1 MSKPLLILMTRW
13 PAPTRCK
20 KRLSQDI
27 GASRASAIQRKLI
40 LHTIAVAKSLRE
52 KGYLEIQ
59 LAVEGIGNKKISR
72 WASSYGI
79 AEAGYQGKGS
89 LGLKM
94 KRQLVLAQR
103 KSNLGSKKHKAI
115 IFIGTDV
122 PNLCKNDI
130 ISAISYLTKNEI
142 VIGPATD
149 GGYWLIGFSKNT
161 LFPVISWPFAGINW
175 GSNSV
180 LKETLR
186 KAKAEGVKY
195 ELIHKKSDIDRL
207 SDLEFWCD

>member
-20 KRLSQDI
+20 KRLSKDI
-27 GASRASAIQRKLI
+27 GASRAAAIQRKLI
-40 LHTIAVAKSLRE
+40 WHTIAVAKSLRE
-52 KGYLEIQ
+52 KGYLEIR
-59 LAVEGIGNKKISR
+59 LAVEGIGSRKISR

-79 AEAGYQGKGS
+79 NQAEYQGKGS

-103 KSNLGSKKHKAI
+103 KRSFNSKNHREI

-122 PNLCKNDI
+122 PDLCKNDI
-130 ISAISYLTKNEI
+130 ISALSYLTKNEI
-142 VIGPATD
+142 VIGPAED
-149 GGYWLIGFSKNT
+149 GGYWLIGFSKNI
-161 LFPVISWPFAGINW
+161 LCPVISWPFAGIKW
-175 GSNSV
+175 GSSLV

-186 KAKAEGVKY
+186 KAKIEGVRY
-195 ELIHKKSDIDRL
+195 ELIRKKSDIDTL
-207 SDLEFWCD
+207 SDLEFWF

>member
-27 GASRASAIQRKLI
+27 GASRAAAIQRKLI

-52 KGYLEIQ
+52 KGCVEIR
-59 LAVEGIGNKKISR
+59 LAVEGIGSKKISR
-72 WASSYGI
+72 WARSYGI
-79 AEAGYQGKGS
+79 PQAEYQGKGS

-103 KSNLGSKKHKAI
+103 KRNLSSENHREI

-122 PNLCKNDI
+122 PDLCKNDI
-130 ISAISYLTKNEI
+130 ISAISYLTRNEI
-142 VIGPATD
+142 VIGPAED
-149 GGYWLIGFSKNT
+149 GGYWLIGFSKNI
-161 LFPVISWPFAGINW
+161 LYPVISWPFAGIKW
-175 GSNSV
+175 GSSLV

-186 KAKAEGVKY
+186 KAKIEGVRY
-195 ELIHKKSDIDRL
+195 ELIRKKSDIDTL
-207 SDLEFWCD
+207 SDLEFWF